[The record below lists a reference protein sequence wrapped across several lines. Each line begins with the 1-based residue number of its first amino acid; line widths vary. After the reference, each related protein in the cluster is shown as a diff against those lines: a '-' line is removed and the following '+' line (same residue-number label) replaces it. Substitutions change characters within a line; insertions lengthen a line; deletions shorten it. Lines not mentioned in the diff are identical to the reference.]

1 MYDPVILQMPVLFSY
16 IQYSNILSFP
26 FVPIYQVTRKYFD
39 MMHELAVPTPI
50 HFKTL
55 ADSCQ
60 GYEPGKEFED
70 FVRFQQSTA
79 RCAAR
84 PFYEFQ
90 QCGRYW

>member
-1 MYDPVILQMPVLFSY
+1 MH
-16 IQYSNILSFP
+16 
-26 FVPIYQVTRKYFD
+26 IYQVTRKYFD

-60 GYEPGKEFED
+60 GYEPGKEFEY

-79 RCAAR
+79 RCAV
-84 PFYEFQ
+84 PQIFEFQ
-90 QCGRYW
+90 HYGNVRYVV

>member
-1 MYDPVILQMPVLFSY
+1 
-16 IQYSNILSFP
+16 
-26 FVPIYQVTRKYFD
+26 

-60 GYEPGKEFED
+60 GYEPGKEFEG

-79 RCAAR
+79 RCAVR
-84 PFYEFQ
+84 RFYEFQ
-90 QCGRYW
+90 QYGSLRCVVCKWIGVDTSVPIKGTGSVFGHDIHLYPNLCPHIF

>member
-1 MYDPVILQMPVLFSY
+1 MLFCCA
-16 IQYSNILSFP
+16 IDMSNIIFFLQ
-26 FVPIYQVTRKYFD
+26 IHQVTRKYFD

-60 GYEPGKEFED
+60 GYEPGKEFEG

-79 RCAAR
+79 RCAVR
-84 PFYEFQ
+84 RIYEFQ
-90 QCGRYW
+90 QYGSLRCVVCK